1 MTGKHHNILVKAIK
15 ENLKKRLIKFQFNNT
30 TDADWIINV
39 WHYQKTLFSNIFK
52 FEFKL
57 LCLFCVCVFNI

>member
-30 TDADWIINV
+30 TDADWIITV
-39 WHYQKTLFSNIFK
+39 WYYQKTLFSNIFNSNLSY
-52 FEFKL
+52 FVGF
-57 LCLFCVCVFNI
+57 VCVFNI

>member
-30 TDADWIINV
+30 TDADWIITV
-39 WHYQKTLFSNIFK
+39 WYYQKTLFSNIFNSNLSY
-52 FEFKL
+52 FVGFV
-57 LCLFCVCVFNI
+57 CVCV